1 MLEGGT
7 VVWDGF
13 SSRDH
18 LKDRKTMKM
27 GDLFSMV
34 SMVFVVFVVF
44 VGESL
49 RP

>member
-13 SSRDH
+13 SLWDH
-18 LKDRKTMKM
+18 LEGRKTTKM
-27 GDLFSMV
+27 GDLFFMV
-34 SMVFVVFVVF
+34 SMVFVVF